1 MRQRHVR
8 HRLDLPYLEYP
19 QIRLPLV
26 EPKQWIMIGAE
37 VLRQD
42 WPANRAVEHP
52 AECNTIDG
60 SSLDAESNDAARV
73 VIHDDQNPVGPQP
86 RRFAPEQI
94 DTPEA
99 VLQVAQEGQP
109 RRAANV
115 RFGSVVGG
123 ENAPNHVLI
132 DLEAEGQGDL
142 LRDSRTAPTG
152 ITLFHFDN
160 RFNEFLSR
168 SLRARLLP

>member
-8 HRLDLPYLEYP
+8 HRLDLHYLEYP

-73 VIHDDQNPVGPQP
+73 LIHDDQNPVGPQP

-115 RFGSVVGG
+115 RFGSVSGWRECAEPRPYRSGG
-123 ENAPNHVLI
+123 RRPRRSAARFADSPNWDYAVSF
-132 DLEAEGQGDL
+132 
-142 LRDSRTAPTG
+142 R
-152 ITLFHFDN
+152 
-160 RFNEFLSR
+160 
-168 SLRARLLP
+168 